1 MLAERSAAKR
11 ILQVLTVL
19 LLLGWGWQLWR
30 WTIPLAPFVQSY
42 FPDVEFQLISLF
54 QQAWGL
60 TLGICGL
67 VALFVEA
74 KRSRRAI
81 RLTMGFASLS
91 LLLIF
96 LLLFRAKSYQWGNL
110 IEHSIQWTLPLV
122 FVYYSFRSHEAR
134 SQWVLRILI
143 AGTFFGHGL
152 YAIGYYDVP
161 SNYLQMVHNIFAW
174 EPASAERF
182 LFAAGVLD
190 MVTVIG
196 LLIPGVWR
204 YVLYYAIVWGFLTAM
219 ARIVAYWDA
228 SIWLESLDIW
238 LNQTLIRLGHGGIP
252 LVLWLLER
260 QSPILQK
267 R

>member
-19 LLLGWGWQLWR
+19 LLLGWAWQLWR
-30 WTIPLAPFVQSY
+30 WTIPLAQFGQSI
-42 FPDVEFQLISLF
+42 FPSLDETAIANFQR
-54 QQAWGL
+54 AWGIL
-60 TLGICGL
+60 IALCGFIVL
-67 VALFVEA
+67 LPED
-74 KRSRRAI
+74 KRPRKVLYLA
-81 RLTMGFASLS
+81 MGFASLS

-96 LLLFRAKSYQWGNL
+96 LLKFRAKSYQWGNL
-110 IEHSIQWTLPLV
+110 IEHSIQCALPLIYA
-122 FVYYSFRSHEAR
+122 YYAFQEHNLRM
-134 SQWVLRILI
+134 QWVLRLLI

-152 YAIGYYDVP
+152 YAIGYYAVP
-161 SNYLQMVHNIFAW
+161 GNYLQMVHNVFGF

-190 MVTVIG
+190 MLTVVG
-196 LLIPGVWR
+196 LLVPKLWR
-204 YVLYYAIVWGFLTAM
+204 YVLYYAIIWGFMTAM
-219 ARIVAYWDA
+219 ARIVAYWDS

-260 QSPILQK
+260 EQK
-267 R
+267 S